1 METNHNPTNELRAIG
16 LADAWKGKTVEI
28 HGLGGCLKLPKVEH
42 NTIIQTS
49 HRTGATTRFQV
60 EAIPE
65 IPGAVAF
72 RVAGPEELCLTNIMY
87 GDRERQALATELS
100 ATSEL
105 LVDAIPLI
113 VDFAIGR
120 ASDDNNF
127 EGAGFNYSPMR
138 AQRASHNGPN
148 KLQMFQLERAAQPH
162 AGRSLGIKSLFGT
175 YWRSQ
180 HWSGTVSQSPHLLGD
195 EKWSLRDIK

>member
-1 METNHNPTNELRAIG
+1 MR
-16 LADAWKGKTVEI
+16 
-28 HGLGGCLKLPKVEH
+28 C
-42 NTIIQTS
+42 
-49 HRTGATTRFQV
+49 FQI

-72 RVAGPEELCLTNIMY
+72 RVVGAEQLYLINIMY
-87 GDRERQALATELS
+87 GDRERQALATALS
-100 ATSEL
+100 ATPEI

-120 ASDDNNF
+120 ASDDDNF

-138 AQRASHNGPN
+138 AQRASRNGPN
-148 KLQMFQLERAAQPH
+148 KLQMFQLERAIQSH

-195 EKWSLRDIK
+195 EMWNLRDVN